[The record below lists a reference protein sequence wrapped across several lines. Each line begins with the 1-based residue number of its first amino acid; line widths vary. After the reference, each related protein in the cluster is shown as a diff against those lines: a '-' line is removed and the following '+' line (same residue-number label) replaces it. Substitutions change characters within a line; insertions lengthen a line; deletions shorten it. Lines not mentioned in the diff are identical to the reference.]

1 MSHSILETM
10 ITLAF
15 QSGNILEE
23 YFENHNYSISQK
35 TSSFDLVTTADKES
49 QKIIVSTLSSYY
61 PEIAIIGEEGAKI
74 EKHTKVFYVDP
85 LDGTLNFVHKI
96 PFFAVSIGY
105 WEDGKALIGVVF
117 DPIRKDLFY
126 AKKGE
131 GAFLNGKRIKVSSP
145 KSLRDALLVTGW
157 PYNKDK
163 RHNAVEDVKSVLNI
177 TEVRILGSAAL
188 ELCYIATGILDGY
201 WEYSLSPWDLAAG
214 VLIAKEAGAIIST
227 PSGEEFDLFKGDI
240 LAIAPSLYQEFI
252 ELIKKGNS
260 QNKTF

>member
-15 QSGNILEE
+15 QSGNLLEE

-61 PEIAIIGEEGAKI
+61 PKIAIIGEEGAKI

-252 ELIKKGNS
+252 ELIKKGEFSN
-260 QNKTF
+260 

>member
-1 MSHSILETM
+1 MPYTIFETM
-10 ITLAF
+10 STLAF
-15 QSGNILEE
+15 QSGNILEK
-23 YFENHNYSISQK
+23 YFENNNYSVSQK

-61 PEIAIIGEEGAKI
+61 PEIAVIGEEGAKI
-74 EKHTKVFYVDP
+74 EECTKVFYVDP

-105 WEDGKALIGVVF
+105 WENGEALIGVVF
-117 DPIRKDLFY
+117 DPVRRNLFY

-145 KSLRDALLVTGW
+145 KSLGNALFATGW
-157 PYNKDK
+157 PYDKDK
-163 RHNAVEDVKSVLNI
+163 HHKAVEDVKSVLNFN
-177 TEVRILGSAAL
+177 EVRVLGSAAL
-188 ELCYIATGILDGY
+188 ELCYIAMGILDGY

-227 PSGEEFDLFKGDI
+227 PSGEKLDIFKGDI

-252 ELIKKGNS
+252 ELINRR
-260 QNKTF
+260 

>member
-10 ITLAF
+10 ITVAF
-15 QSGNILEE
+15 RSGDILRK
-23 YFENHNYSISQK
+23 YFENNNYSISQK
-35 TSSFDLVTTADKES
+35 TNSFNLVTTADKES
-49 QKIIVSTLSSYY
+49 QKVIIATLSSCY

-145 KSLRDALLVTGW
+145 KSLGDALLVTGW

-163 RHNAVEDVKSVLNI
+163 HHNAVEDVKSVLNF

-252 ELIKKGNS
+252 ELIKKGEFSN
-260 QNKTF
+260 

>member
-10 ITLAF
+10 ITVAF
-15 QSGNILEE
+15 RSGDILRK
-23 YFENHNYSISQK
+23 YFENNNYSVSQK
-35 TSSFDLVTTADKES
+35 TNSFNLVTTADKES
-49 QKIIVSTLSSYY
+49 QKIIVSTLSSLH
-61 PEIAIIGEEGAKI
+61 PGIAIIGEEGAKI

-145 KSLRDALLVTGW
+145 KSLGNALLVTGW

-163 RHNAVEDVKSVLNI
+163 HRKAVEDVKSVLNF
-177 TEVRILGSAAL
+177 TEVRVLGSAAL
-188 ELCYIATGILDGY
+188 ELCYIAMGILDGY

-227 PSGEEFDLFKGDI
+227 PSGEELDLFKGDV

-252 ELIKKGNS
+252 ELIKKEEFSN
-260 QNKTF
+260 

>member
-1 MSHSILETM
+1 MSYSIFETM
-10 ITLAF
+10 ILLAF

-23 YFENHNYSISQK
+23 YFKNNNYSVSQK

-49 QKIIVSTLSSYY
+49 QKIIINTLSSRY

-74 EKHTKVFYVDP
+74 EKHTKVFYIDP

-105 WEDGKALIGVVF
+105 WENGEALIGVVF
-117 DPIRKDLFY
+117 DPIRRNLFY

-131 GAFLNGKRIKVSSP
+131 GAFLNGKKIKVSSP
-145 KSLRDALLVTGW
+145 KSLGNALLVTGW
-157 PYNKDK
+157 PYNKD
-163 RHNAVEDVKSVLNI
+163 RHHDAVEDVKSVLNF
-177 TEVRILGSAAL
+177 TEVRALGSAAL
-188 ELCYIATGILDGY
+188 ELCYVATGILDGY

-214 VLIAKEAGAIIST
+214 ILIAKEAGAIIST
-227 PSGEEFDLFKGDI
+227 PPGEEFDLFKGDI
-240 LAIAPSLYQEFI
+240 LAIAPSLYQGFI
-252 ELIKKGNS
+252 ELIKKGNF